1 MAWVSPHSVR
11 NNVVLP
17 LPLPPWIQ
25 ISPPG
30 SRMNDTF
37 PNRRRSPRAQPSP
50 IISNI
55 SSLCCVR
62 RSDVPAV
69 AYIEEMLLADF
80 IVARTGC
87 RRMLIDV
94 IRFQGQVALPQIG
107 QVNLGRPAGQMGIGI
122 AFLLVIL
129 QRKLK
134 RPAFQPGDVVVCQEL
149 AVKGIALGR
158 GRGGRGGGGGRRG
171 PGAEG
176 PRGGG

>member
-69 AYIEEMLLADF
+69 AYIEDMLLADF

-94 IRFQGQVALPQIG
+94 LRFQGQVALPQIG
-107 QVNLGRPAGQMGIGI
+107 QVNLGRPAGQMGFGI
-122 AFLLVIL
+122 AFLLVFL
-129 QRKLK
+129 LCW
-134 RPAFQPGDVVVCQEL
+134 FLCFVFLSGVVVVCLVL
-149 AVKGIALGR
+149 AVFG
-158 GRGGRGGGGGRRG
+158 
-171 PGAEG
+171 
-176 PRGGG
+176 